1 MTVTFFG
8 HKNTLESIESNL
20 ESTIISLIENNGANL
35 FYVGNQGHFDS
46 LANKILRSLSKQ
58 YPHIKHYIVLAY
70 MPQKPD
76 NYTDL
81 SNTIL
86 PESVA
91 ESHPKYAISKRNDW
105 MLSKSDAVIAY
116 VTHSYGGAARYYQKA
131 IRQNKTV
138 INIAD
143 STKSS

>member
-1 MTVTFFG
+1 
-8 HKNTLESIESNL
+8 
-20 ESTIISLIENNGANL
+20 
-35 FYVGNQGHFDS
+35 
-46 LANKILRSLSKQ
+46 
-58 YPHIKHYIVLAY
+58 

-105 MLSKSDAVIAY
+105 MLSKSDAVISY